1 MGLIRLFKKRDMQP
15 ELHLQLLVVSNNWGA
30 DQPRPFA
37 LEKTMAKR
45 KSDPEGF

>member
-1 MGLIRLFKKRDMQP
+1 MGLIRLFKKRDKQP

-37 LEKTMAKR
+37 LKKQWQEEKGAR
-45 KSDPEGF
+45 SF